1 MKRKSEIFPRGF
13 LNVSGSECEPYKESA
28 RVERESR

>member
-1 MKRKSEIFPRGF
+1 MKRKSEIFPLSF

-28 RVERESR
+28 WVGREPR